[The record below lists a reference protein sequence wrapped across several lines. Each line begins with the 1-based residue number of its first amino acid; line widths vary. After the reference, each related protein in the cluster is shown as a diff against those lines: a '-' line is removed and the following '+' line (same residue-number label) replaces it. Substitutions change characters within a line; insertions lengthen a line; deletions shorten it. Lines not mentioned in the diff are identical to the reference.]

1 MSCYGIQY
9 ANGEKVIFPIHDE
22 KNFRLLRDTPHNK
35 EMFRKAKEGN
45 REAKM
50 RLAQMAFNI
59 VGAPNQK
66 LKETCMYGNSFF
78 FDYDDPDSREDFIQK
93 CLDRQ
98 EEVGLLLLER
108 SVHGAHAVFRR
119 EMGQT
124 ILENQARIA
133 SLLDCE
139 WDNQTKDAQRIV
151 FCSPSEEVLFVHPDL
166 FLNTVEDE
174 EVAKREYLD
183 LQEKA
188 TREHAPR
195 DKHASPRAG
204 RKATSD
210 VSPCAGRPAHALGEE
225 SASGDSP
232 CSEQPAHA
240 PSDDSPHME
249 PAHALPAHALGE
261 EATSDESRCD
271 GRPAQ
276 EKEGV
281 DYAAILPKFFQME
294 NPAYP
299 HIVEG
304 MRNDTVFNVCAKYLR
319 YCCDHNFEKM
329 MELVFPDFSFGLPE
343 REVEGIIR
351 SALSRER
358 GLTPKVVKRLVMG
371 NEGGVSAEEKEAVR
385 TMQEMYGMEGTA
397 EGEEVDA
404 SLSFEGIYPSVED
417 CIADELLMPRLPK
430 FLDIALKCV
439 PVGQKFVALGA
450 TVPALMTLL
459 TNCSCKFGTKAVS
472 RLNGWSHVDGPPAS
486 GKNLICK
493 PIELLL
499 TPIKEQDDRNTEL
512 INRVADNRRN
522 NPNAEN
528 MAPIPKLGIRLLVP
542 DTTRKAHIM
551 AMHLLDSQH
560 TYTLA
565 PELSSL
571 RMRGY
576 YDRMDFCRLL
586 FDNGVVG
593 TNTNMDNS
601 PKVSTPCNWNVTT
614 SSTRDQTLNFWKNVT
629 DGSVTR
635 VLYLLMP
642 DTTFS
647 EMPKYVQYTQEE
659 KDYVVR
665 ASRVMM
671 QLGGLAKTSRAGNAL
686 EDWLHQVLCETKVE
700 RDGIRAMLRK
710 RSADIAFFFAS
721 TIHLCFCAQQ
731 ILDEEDALRAKEAAL
746 KQRLNE
752 LQSELSPDQESIK
765 EVQNRLIEHQQ
776 KVAAWKSREFDL
788 SRFSEKEAVAQ
799 MARYVADYNLDTQY
813 QLWGEKMRAQLN
825 HAYQGITR
833 KGKKDDRYDR
843 APETFTILE
852 LQNIF
857 TEMNLSAVRK
867 MVSRWM
873 DSRLIEKIHTQDREA
888 TYRKT

>member
-119 EMGQT
+119 EGGKT

-133 SLLDCE
+133 SLLNCE

-195 DKHASPRAG
+195 DKHA
-204 RKATSD
+204 T
-210 VSPCAGRPAHALGEE
+210 SPCAGRPAHALGGEN
-225 SASGDSP
+225 
-232 CSEQPAHA
+232 
-240 PSDDSPHME
+240 PHIE
-249 PAHALPAHALGE
+249 PAHALGE

-276 EKEGV
+276 EKEGL

-358 GLTPKVVKRLVMG
+358 GLTPRVVKRLVMG
-371 NEGGVSAEEKEAVR
+371 NDGGVSAEEKEAVR
-385 TMQEMYGMEGTA
+385 TMQEMYGMEDSAEA
-397 EGEEVDA
+397 EGFPS

-852 LQNIF
+852 LQNVF

>member
-9 ANGEKVIFPIHDE
+9 ANGEKVIFPICDE

-119 EMGQT
+119 EGGKT

-133 SLLDCE
+133 SLLNCE

-195 DKHASPRAG
+195 DKHA
-204 RKATSD
+204 T
-210 VSPCAGRPAHALGEE
+210 SPCAGRPAHAL
-225 SASGDSP
+225 
-232 CSEQPAHA
+232 
-240 PSDDSPHME
+240 
-249 PAHALPAHALGE
+249 PAHALGGENPHIEPAHALGE

-385 TMQEMYGMEGTA
+385 TMQEMYGMEDSAEA
-397 EGEEVDA
+397 EGFPA

-852 LQNIF
+852 LQNVF